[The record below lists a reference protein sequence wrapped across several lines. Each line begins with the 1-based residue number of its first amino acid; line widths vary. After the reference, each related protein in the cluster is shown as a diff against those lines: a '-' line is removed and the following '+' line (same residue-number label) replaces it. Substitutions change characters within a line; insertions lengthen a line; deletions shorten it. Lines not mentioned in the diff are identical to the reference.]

1 MKQADGNTYI
11 REGGEDIEEAGRE
24 IGAKPITT
32 RCIDTEGTYR
42 GGTWGREFK
51 RAKKYRPPGHR
62 LDATHST
69 APVESPKALRF
80 RAGERV
86 FTDGSKNKAGDVGAA

>member
-1 MKQADGNTYI
+1 MVIEIANEAGRRQYI
-11 REGGEDIEEAGRE
+11 REGGEGIEDAGRE

-42 GGTWGREFK
+42 RGTWGREFK
-51 RAKKYRPPGHR
+51 KAKKYRPPEHR

-69 APVESPKALRF
+69 APVESPKTLRF
-80 RAGERV
+80 QAGERV
-86 FTDGSKNKAGDVGAA
+86 FTD